1 MSVPKFS
8 IIVPVYN
15 AGKYIGMAL
24 DSVLAQTYPDWE
36 CICVDDGSKDSS
48 GTILDQYATKDSRI
62 KVIHQKNGGEA
73 AARNAALDV
82 ARGEWLTCL
91 DADDLYASDR
101 LLRMQQLIEAESP
114 DLVRFGMM
122 MFPGDSV
129 PQGDLPWT
137 DSYKVYEGDAA
148 KVWGWKVLLPYGMA
162 CSWAARKD
170 LVKDIRFRVGMRVKT
185 DSIFC
190 ARMCNR
196 LSKVVAS
203 AYPSYFYR
211 QISNSAIN
219 AKRVVED
226 VLRLMDAIEDVC
238 MRERPTPQVVD
249 IMRRRLR
256 IHCDSE
262 IADWVY
268 GGVDITRKNVLSI
281 YRRYSKMIDDK
292 VLSKTCNKEPLWRV
306 GFSLF
311 QRTGFLMLL
320 RMVAFAY
327 KSVRMCKRII

>member
-15 AGKYIGMAL
+15 AEKYIGMAL

-48 GTILDQYATKDSRI
+48 GSILDEYATNDSRI

-73 AARNAALDV
+73 AARNTALDV
-82 ARGEWLTCL
+82 AKGEWLTCL
-91 DADDLYASDR
+91 DADDLYSSDR
-101 LLRMQQLIEAESP
+101 LLRMKQLIAAENP
-114 DLVRFGMM
+114 DLVRFGMV
-122 MFPGDSV
+122 MFPNDAV
-129 PQGDLPWT
+129 PQGDQEWVGA
-137 DSYKVYEGDAA
+137 YKVHEGDAA
-148 KVWGWKVLLPYGMA
+148 KEWGWKVLLPYGMA
-162 CSWAARKD
+162 CSWAVRRD

-196 LSKVVAS
+196 LSKVVVS
-203 AYPSYFYR
+203 AYPSYSYR
-211 QISNSAIN
+211 QISSSAIN

-226 VLRLMDAIEDVC
+226 VLRMMDAIEDLCRCEQSPDSIV
-238 MRERPTPQVVD
+238 P
-249 IMRRRLR
+249 IMRQQLR
-256 IHCDSE
+256 FHCDSE

-268 GGVDITRKNVLSI
+268 GGVDVTRKNALSI
-281 YRRYSKMIDDK
+281 YRRYKEMIDANL
-292 VLSKTCNKEPLWRV
+292 LSKKSTKEPLWRV

-311 QRTGFLMLL
+311 QRTGFSMLL